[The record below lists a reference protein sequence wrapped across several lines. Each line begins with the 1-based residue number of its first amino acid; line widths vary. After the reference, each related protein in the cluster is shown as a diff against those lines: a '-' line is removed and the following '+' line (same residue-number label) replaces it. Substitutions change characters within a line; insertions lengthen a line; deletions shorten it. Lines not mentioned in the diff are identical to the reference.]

1 MLAETLC
8 VHVSTRSEQGREQHL
23 DYGLCRQP
31 CPHNIVALRPTHYL
45 PDRLFQQMCVFMVFL
60 SALQDLQWE
69 DRERV
74 LRLLFAKINHQ
85 AKQSFYANLPAHSFK
100 DFPGNDALHGTA
112 TKAGPAR
119 LA

>member
-1 MLAETLC
+1 
-8 VHVSTRSEQGREQHL
+8 
-23 DYGLCRQP
+23 
-31 CPHNIVALRPTHYL
+31 
-45 PDRLFQQMCVFMVFL
+45 MC
-60 SALQDLQWE
+60 LQLLHAVLQNLQWE

-74 LRLLFAKINHQ
+74 LRLLFAKVNHQ

-112 TKAGPAR
+112 TKAGPAQ